1 MRIQLVSMC
10 LLASAAVVLAQS
22 DRGTITGTVAD
33 PAGAVVASAPIEA
46 KNTETGAVSQAATS
60 DTGNYTLAQ
69 LPVGTYE
76 ISVAVAGFKKYVR
89 QNITVGVAQTVRV
102 DIPLEVGSAAE
113 SVTVSEQASLLKTE
127 SGEMSTTVQAQRM
140 VDLGGLGIGGSYSTS
155 QGLRTYLAEI
165 QLVPGASNPASGF
178 ILGVRV
184 NGAPNGTQRTI
195 IDGADATNQ
204 INSVQAGTGASMDS
218 MQETAIQTSNYSA
231 EFGQVGGGL
240 FNVTMRSGTN
250 QYHGAGYDYLMNED
264 FNAST
269 PFTNALPRTRRNDYG
284 FNLGG
289 PVWIPKIYKGKDKTF
304 FFYNREQYREFYV
317 VNDTPIT
324 VPTAAY
330 RAGNFATAITG
341 RSAGNDPLS
350 RPMLEGMIF
359 DPKSQRVVNGQQIR
373 DQFAGN
379 LIPLAQQD
387 KVALAIQAL
396 IPNPTNA
403 TAAAL
408 NYLPSFPND
417 RVTTNESVKIDHQLT
432 PRIKLSG
439 TWLTNATATQYSQSL
454 NASEGLPALITQT
467 RGSFSRSMNWRF
479 NFDDTISPTML
490 WHIGIGS
497 LQYLLDDH
505 SPTTNFQDSSIGLV
519 GVPNPGGRFPSISG
533 LCVTTT
539 APGGSVCSG
548 TGGMANM
555 GPGVGAAQSLTKQ
568 FTPTYGTSL
577 TWVKGNHT
585 LKFGGELRTFGYP
598 YHNLTATNGNFVFS
612 TNQTAQPYAQ
622 SSTVQGVTLGFS
634 YASFLLGLVNNGV
647 VNPPADL
654 KTGKQFWG
662 FYAQDTWKITRKLT
676 LDYGLRYDYDT
687 YPREQ
692 YGRMPT
698 ASLAAAN
705 PTVGGHPGG
714 IVYEATC
721 NCNFAKN
728 YPFAFGPRVGVAYQI
743 TPKTVF
749 RGGIA
754 VAYDGTATASTGT
767 GSASANNAFSAP
779 GFGDAAM
786 QLQAGVPAGFVLPWP
801 NFSAGAYPNPNFPT
815 LQNGPASVVDQN
827 AGRPARQIQWSV
839 GLQRELTRNTVVE
852 ASYVGNRGAW
862 WLSTVLDNYNALSVD
877 TLQAAGLDINS
888 AADRAILRAQ
898 IGSTQAGKFQNKLPY
913 AGFPLTSTVAQSLRP
928 YPQFSGTGLAPLWAP
943 QGRTWYDSLQAK
955 VTQRVWHGLEAAY
968 AFTWAKEMQLGT
980 EAGTVNDVFN
990 RSQNK
995 TISGFSRPLVSVIS
1009 INYRVPAP
1017 RGNKIVSLA
1026 VRDWAFGTVMTYA
1039 SGTPI
1044 LAPTAVNNLNSLLFR
1059 GTTASAGTFYNR
1071 NPGVPLF
1078 LKDLN
1083 CHCIDPTK
1091 DLVLNPAAWSNP
1103 TDGQWGTAN
1112 AYYNDYRYQR
1122 RPSESMSVG
1131 RVFSFKE
1138 RMRLT
1143 IRMNFT
1149 NVLNRLEMSNP
1160 SGSPSTPTTIGN
1172 VTGVPACT
1180 GVNKCATGGFGFI
1193 NFASGAT
1200 FLPARQGT
1208 LEARFSF

>member
-1 MRIQLVSMC
+1 MRIQLVSVC
-10 LLASAAVVLAQS
+10 LLASAVVVLAQS

-33 PAGAVVASAPIEA
+33 PAGAVVAGAAIQA
-46 KNTETGAVSQAATS
+46 KNTETGAVFQAASS
-60 DTGNYTLAQ
+60 DTGNYTLPQ

-140 VDLGGLGIGGSYSTS
+140 VDLGGLGVGGTYSTS
-155 QGLRTYLAEI
+155 QGLRSYLSEI
-165 QLVPGASNPASGF
+165 GLVPGASNPASGF

-195 IDGADATNQ
+195 IDGADSTNQ
-204 INSVQAGTGASMDS
+204 INSVQAGTGVSMDA
-218 MQETAIQTSNYSA
+218 MQETAIQTSNFSA

-240 FNVTMRSGTN
+240 FNITTRSGTN
-250 QYHGAGYDYLMNED
+250 QYHGVGYDNLMNEA

-284 FNLGG
+284 FNVGG
-289 PVWIPKIYKGKDKTF
+289 PVWIPKIYNGKDKTF
-304 FFYNREQYREFYV
+304 FFYNREQYREFFV
-317 VNDTPIT
+317 VNDTNIT

-330 RAGNFATAITG
+330 RAGDFSGALTG

-350 RPMLEGMIF
+350 RAMTEGMIF
-359 DPKSQRVVNGQQIR
+359 DPLSFQIVNGQKIR
-373 DQFAGN
+373 DQFPGN
-379 LIPLAQQD
+379 IIQPTRFD
-387 KVALAIQAL
+387 NVSKAIQAL
-396 IPNPTNA
+396 IPSPTNPTA
-403 TAAAL
+403 SAL
-408 NYLPSFPND
+408 NYLPAFPND

-432 PRIKLSG
+432 PKIRLSG
-439 TWLTNATATQYSQSL
+439 TWLTNASGAQYSQSL
-454 NASEGLPALITQT
+454 NSSEGLPPTITQT

-479 NFDDTISPTML
+479 NFDDTLSPTML

-505 SPTTNFQDSSIGLV
+505 APTTNFQDSSIGLT
-519 GVPNPGGRFPSISG
+519 GVPNPGGRFPTIGG
-533 LCVTTT
+533 LCVTGT
-539 APGGSVCSG
+539 APACTG

-555 GPGVGAAQSLTKQ
+555 GPGVGGISAQSLTKQ

-577 TWVKGNHT
+577 TWVSGNHT
-585 LKFGGELRTFGYP
+585 MKFGGELRTFGYP
-598 YHNLTATNGNFVFS
+598 YHNLASTNGTFTFS
-612 TNQTAQPYAQ
+612 PNQTAQPYAQ
-622 SSTVQGVTLGFS
+622 SSTVNGVTLGFP
-634 YASFLLGLVNNGV
+634 YASFLLGLVNSGV
-647 VNPPADL
+647 VNPPSDL

-698 ASLAAAN
+698 ASLAVTD
-705 PTVGGHPGG
+705 PTAGGHPGG
-714 IVYEATC
+714 IVYESTC
-721 NCNFAKN
+721 NCKFGKN
-728 YPFAFGPRVGVAYQI
+728 YPYALGPRVGVAYQI

-749 RGGIA
+749 RAGIG
-754 VAYDGTATASTGT
+754 VAYDGTATANTGT

-786 QLQAGVPAGFVLPWP
+786 QLQAGVPSTYLLAWP
-801 NFSAGAYPNPNFPT
+801 NLSPGAYPNPNFPAS
-815 LQNGPASVVDQN
+815 LNGPTSIVDQN

-839 GLQRELTRNTVVE
+839 GLQREVTRNTVVE

-862 WLSTVLDNYNALSVD
+862 WLSSVLDNYNALS
-877 TLQAAGLDINS
+877 TTALQAAGLDINN
-888 AADRAILRAQ
+888 AADRAILRAT
-898 IGSTQAGKFQNKLPY
+898 IGSTAAGRFQNKLPY

-928 YPQFSGTGLAPLWAP
+928 FPQFSSGLGALWAP
-943 QGRTWYDSLQAK
+943 EGRTWYDSLQAK
-955 VTQRVWHGLEAAY
+955 VTQRVWHGLEAQY
-968 AFTWAKEMQLGT
+968 AFTWSKELQSGT

-990 RSQNK
+990 RSQAK
-995 TISGFSRPLVSVIS
+995 TLSGFSRPLVSVIS

-1017 RGNKIVSLA
+1017 RGNKIISLA
-1026 VRDWAFGTVMTYA
+1026 ARDWAFGTVMQYA

-1044 LAPTAVNNLNSLLFR
+1044 LAPTSTNNLSTLLFR
-1059 GTTASAGTFYNR
+1059 STYYSR
-1071 NPGVPLF
+1071 DPSQPLF

-1091 DLVLNPAAWSNP
+1091 DLVLNPKAWVNP
-1103 TDGQWGTAN
+1103 TDGQWGA
-1112 AYYNDYRYQR
+1112 AAPYYDDYRNQR

-1131 RVFSFKE
+1131 RVFTFGPE
-1138 RMRLT
+1138 AHLMRLT
-1143 IRMNFT
+1143 VRMNFT

-1160 SGSPSTPTTIGN
+1160 SGSPSSPTTTGN

-1193 NFASGAT
+1193 NFAGGSS
-1200 FLPARQGT
+1200 FLPSRQGT